1 MPNIPIDSGPNSLGL
16 KAPYFLTA
24 RVTKSLPYVCL
35 GFRLVLLASVGKN
48 CRNWLLLVIEIIT
61 VQVPSISFLSFLTT
75 CYQNVDLDL
84 LNQSL
89 LLILLCSLSA
99 MCTDKERGSH
109 WLDLNTISHTH
120 QNYPLA
126 NVPTYKI
133 SLKVHRHLFFKHSG
147 CINKS

>member
-24 RVTKSLPYVCL
+24 RVTKSLPYVWL

-99 MCTDKERGSH
+99 MCTDNERGSH
-109 WLDLNTISHTH
+109 
-120 QNYPLA
+120 
-126 NVPTYKI
+126 
-133 SLKVHRHLFFKHSG
+133 
-147 CINKS
+147 